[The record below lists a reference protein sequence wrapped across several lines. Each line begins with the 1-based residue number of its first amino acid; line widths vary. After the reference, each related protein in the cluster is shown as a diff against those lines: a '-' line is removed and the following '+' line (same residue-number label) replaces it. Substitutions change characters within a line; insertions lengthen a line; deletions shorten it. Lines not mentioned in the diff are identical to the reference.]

1 MEQVLVLN
9 FDYSPLNVTTIQ
21 RGFNLV
27 YKGKAEIIKSDI
39 KEIVSSTK
47 KFVRPLII
55 RLLSYIKFHKRAY
68 RANRTRIYKRDG
80 YECVY
85 CGSKKSLTLDHVIPK
100 SRGGENTWENLV
112 TSCFKCNLKKGSKTP
127 EEARMSMKHR
137 PFAPTLVNEN
147 GILNKVWNDY
157 QKSFGNP

>member
-9 FDYSPLNVTTIQ
+9 FDYIPINVTTIQ

-27 YKGKAEIIKSDI
+27 YKGKAEIIKSDMKDMI
-39 KEIVSSTK
+39 SGVK
-47 KFVRPLII
+47 KYVRPIVI
-55 RLLSYIKFHKRAY
+55 RLLTYIKFHKRAY

-100 SRGGENTWENLV
+100 SRGGANTWENLV
-112 TSCFKCNLKKGSKTP
+112 TSCFSCNLKKANRTP
-127 EEARMSMKHR
+127 EEAKMKMNHI
-137 PFAPTLVNEN
+137 PFVPTIMNDNYVLQN
-147 GILNKVWNDY
+147 VWDDL
-157 QKSFGNP
+157 QKSFFN

>member
-9 FDYSPLNVTTIQ
+9 FDYSPINVTTIQ

-27 YKGKAEIIKSDI
+27 YKGKAEIIKSDMKDMI
-39 KEIVSSTK
+39 SGVK
-47 KFVRPLII
+47 KYVRPIVI
-55 RLLSYIKFHKRAY
+55 RLLTYIKFHKRAY

-100 SRGGENTWENLV
+100 SRGGANTWENLV
-112 TSCFKCNLKKGSKTP
+112 TSCFSCNLKKANRTP
-127 EEARMSMKHR
+127 EEAKMKMNHI
-137 PFAPTLVNEN
+137 PFVTTIMNDNYVLQN
-147 GILNKVWNDY
+147 VWDDL
-157 QKSFGNP
+157 QKSFFN

>member
-9 FDYSPLNVTTIQ
+9 FDYSPINVTTIQ

-27 YKGKAEIIKSDI
+27 YKGKAEIIKSDMKDMI
-39 KEIVSSTK
+39 SGVK
-47 KFVRPLII
+47 KYVRPIVI
-55 RLLSYIKFHKRAY
+55 RLLTYIKFHKRAY

-100 SRGGENTWENLV
+100 SRGGANTWENLV
-112 TSCFKCNLKKGSKTP
+112 TSCFSCNLKKANRTP
-127 EEARMSMKHR
+127 EEAKMKMNHI
-137 PFAPTLVNEN
+137 PFVPT
-147 GILNKVWNDY
+147 IMNDNY
-157 QKSFGNP
+157 VLQNDWDDLQKSFFN

>member
-27 YKGKAEIIKSDI
+27 YKGKAEIVKSDI
-39 KEIVSSTK
+39 KELVSGVK
-47 KFVRPLII
+47 RYVKPLII
-55 RLLSYIKFHKRAY
+55 RLLNYIKFHKRAY

-100 SRGGENTWENLV
+100 SRGGTNTWENLV
-112 TSCFKCNLKKGSKTP
+112 TSCFSCNLKKANRTP
-127 EEARMSMKHR
+127 EEAKMKMNHI
-137 PFAPTLVNEN
+137 PFVPSIMNDNYVLQN
-147 GILNKVWNDY
+147 VWDDF
-157 QKSFGNP
+157 QKTFFN